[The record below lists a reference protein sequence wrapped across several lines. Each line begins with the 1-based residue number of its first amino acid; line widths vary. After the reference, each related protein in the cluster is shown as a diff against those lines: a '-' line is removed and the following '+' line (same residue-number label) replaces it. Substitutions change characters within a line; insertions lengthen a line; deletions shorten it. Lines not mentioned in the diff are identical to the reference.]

1 MVSFNLLEDYFV
13 TLRFGSGLCN
23 VLSMCWGNKNNMI
36 KEYLSSIKK
45 ITLWLALTGI
55 AICFSACNN
64 VTEKSSDSQFGF
76 QVYPGADT
84 NSRLT
89 CISSFENCLIAGN
102 ENGQIL
108 FLKQVSE
115 DRFKL
120 VKSLDVNRINASQ
133 DNKVHLYHV
142 FVQRKGSDTIVWAG
156 VRNNALQRAILN
168 GHSDSRFIDFKMV
181 NKEYAYSPYHFIPS
195 DSSEL
200 FVATSNG
207 LYNTS
212 TVDSTLK
219 LVFHK
224 DEIKNEPPEF
234 RVFNLV
240 EFNKKYYAS
249 SLEGLISFTKT
260 EGRIIANQEVYSL
273 NTNSNKVLAFCN
285 KKRTHDL
292 IDIEF
297 QYINEKPDCIFVDS
311 NRVWHFYS
319 GRTVYY
325 DGKEAITL
333 KNQISNVRN
342 AMCKHGDKLYTID
355 GGSIKRVLRFEI
367 FSNGLPLKT
376 ITTDNITGKTYL
388 LSHDNNLYELSN
400 NGQKAIKIA
409 DISSLN
415 DITSLYAYNNEF
427 FVLTQSNIYNFS
439 KYNTFM
445 HWIRPRLLIEMEK
458 EIIKSSVQYHNNIII
473 GLRNGVRSFDMNRMQ
488 ITDTLINENLHVEG
502 LKIKTDSLL
511 VYYLFGVKKTGLR
524 AVALSKVSKVSV
536 TGSNGSLI
544 KDVRISNQT
553 IMLNSDTLVKE
564 INVNTHSLKAFYPAE
579 HKLFVAGAGNRG
591 CFDIDTNTRSVK
603 VLEFDDQNRF
613 YFRLASLISILL
625 LAVLFVFRRAI
636 NKYRVK
642 RQSKAIAKRLD
653 ERLLFFRDSSIEK
666 KVEEKIAELKNCNT
680 LRSLEPVAE
689 FLTYIDAESRIIE
702 YLKKLINVL
711 ESKLKELTDADQYR
725 KDQNFVLVNDSEIL
739 KIYINGLYNKIAACE
754 EKRYAELFNNIQ
766 LQISYFKNM
775 EPEESKIRLQ
785 QSTDLCSKQAD
796 IEELRTLYKE
806 NEQFITLYKSLNN
819 EIINLKCDLKQLY
832 GDDPKQH
839 LSMISGTF
847 LTLNDMQSALKK
859 AGGFI
864 ESLRAKPLSGKQTTS
879 ILVKFEER
887 LNKITDVHDI
897 EILIEL
903 INKLKQPDTHGYEF
917 LKLAGII
924 NNELNLA
931 SLLDDIFLTFQGSN
945 IDARK
950 IQSLTEDF
958 AKNLSDTDKDL
969 FPSTKNDVFRIIVIL
984 LSTGS
989 YNAIQSE
996 RLSLALGKCLLETKT
1011 AESRRSDAKKLIR
1024 RITKFESLILSRRF
1038 QKLRAS
1044 MQRNNNHNLK

>member
-1 MVSFNLLEDYFV
+1 
-13 TLRFGSGLCN
+13 
-23 VLSMCWGNKNNMI
+23 MCWGNKNNMI

-55 AICFSACNN
+55 TICFSACNN
-64 VTEKSSDSQFGF
+64 IAEKSSDGQFGL
-76 QVYPGADT
+76 QVYPGSDT

-108 FLKQVSE
+108 FLKHVSE

-142 FVQRKGSDTIVWAG
+142 FVQRNGSDTIVWAG
-156 VRNNALQRAILN
+156 VRNNGLQRAILN
-168 GHSDSRFIDFKMV
+168 GYSDSRFIDFKML
-181 NKEYAYSPYHFIPS
+181 NKEYSYSPYHFIPS
-195 DSSEL
+195 DSNEL

-207 LYNTS
+207 LYHTS
-212 TVDSTLK
+212 TVDSALK
-219 LVFHK
+219 LIFHK
-224 DEIKNEPPEF
+224 DEIEDETPEF

-240 EFNKKYYAS
+240 GLNKKYYAS

-260 EGRIIANQEVYSL
+260 EGRIIANQELYNLSI
-273 NTNSNKVLAFCN
+273 NNNKVLAFCS
-285 KKRTHDL
+285 KKHSQDL

-311 NRVWHFYS
+311 NHVWYFYS

-325 DGKEAITL
+325 NGKETITL
-333 KNQISNVRN
+333 KNQLSNVRN
-342 AMCKHGDKLYTID
+342 AMCTHGDKLYTID
-355 GGSIKRVLRFEI
+355 GGSIKRVMRFDI

-388 LSHDNNLYELSN
+388 LSHDNDLYELSN

-415 DITSLYAYNNEF
+415 DITSLYAYDNEF
-427 FVLTQSNIYNFS
+427 FVLTQSNIYNFN

-445 HWIRPRLLIEMEK
+445 HWIRPRLLIEMDK
-458 EIIKSSVQYHNNIII
+458 EIIKSSVQYHNKIVI

-488 ITDTLINENLHVEG
+488 ITDTLINEKLHVEE

-511 VYYLFGVKKTGLR
+511 VYYLFGQKKTGLR
-524 AVALSKVSKVSV
+524 AVALSKVSKASD
-536 TGSNGSLI
+536 TGSNDSLI

-553 IMLNSDTLVKE
+553 IMLNSDTLVKD
-564 INVNTHSLKAFYPAE
+564 INVNAHSLKAFYPAK
-579 HKLFVAGAGNRG
+579 HKIFVAGAGNRG
-591 CFDIDTNTRSVK
+591 CFEIDTNTRSVK
-603 VLEFDDQNRF
+603 VLEFDDQNRL
-613 YFRLASLISILL
+613 YSRLATIILIFL

-642 RQSKAIAKRLD
+642 RQIKVIAKRLD

-666 KVEEKIAELKNCNT
+666 KVEEKIAELKICNT
-680 LRSLEPVAE
+680 MHSLEPVAE
-689 FLTYIDAESRIIE
+689 FLTYLDAETRIID
-702 YLKKLINVL
+702 YLKKLIDLN
-711 ESKLKELTDADQYR
+711 ENKLKEFTDADQYR

-739 KIYINGLYNKIAACE
+739 KNYINGLYDKIAACE

-766 LQISYFKNM
+766 LQITYFTNM

-785 QSTDLCSKQAD
+785 QSTDLCAKQAD
-796 IEELRTLYKE
+796 IEELRTLYKK
-806 NEQFITLYKSLNN
+806 NEQFITLYKSLND
-819 EIINLKCDLKQLY
+819 EILNLKCDLKQLY

-839 LSMISGTF
+839 LYMISGTF

-864 ESLRAKPLSGKQTTS
+864 VSLRAKPLTGKQTTS
-879 ILVKFEER
+879 ILVKFQEH

-897 EILIEL
+897 EILTEL
-903 INKLKQPDTHGYEF
+903 VSNLKKPDTHGYEF

-924 NNELNLA
+924 NNELTLA
-931 SLLDDIFLTFQGSN
+931 SLLDEIFATFQNSN
-945 IDARK
+945 IDAKK

-958 AKNLSDTDKDL
+958 AKNISDADKEL
-969 FPSTKNDVFRIIVIL
+969 FPSVKNDVFRIIVIL

-989 YNAIQSE
+989 YIEIQAE

-1011 AESRRSDAKKLIR
+1011 AESRRSDAKKLI
-1024 RITKFESLILSRRF
+1024 IKIAKFESLILSRRL
-1038 QKLRAS
+1038 QKLKAR
-1044 MQRNNNHNLK
+1044 MQRNNNINLQ